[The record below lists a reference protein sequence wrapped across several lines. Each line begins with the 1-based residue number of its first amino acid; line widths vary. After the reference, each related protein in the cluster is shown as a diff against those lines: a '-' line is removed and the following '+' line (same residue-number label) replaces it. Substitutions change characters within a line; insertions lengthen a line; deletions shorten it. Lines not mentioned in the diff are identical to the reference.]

1 MLDIACMHRLPPSA
15 WLPQFFAHIARLP
28 GTQFMYDFFSIQIL
42 FPSIPMN
49 RNILQVYNETPGH
62 TPNPAS
68 ARFP

>member
-1 MLDIACMHRLPPSA
+1 MHVFCPGRRTNGPA
-15 WLPQFFAHIARLP
+15 FP

-68 ARFP
+68 IRFP